1 MRNTKKKLK
10 CKIICLKEVYKFS
23 YLQFLISCIFLV
35 SIKNMISNYLVEFEI
50 FTTSY
55 IIGGSLVAYQ
65 IGYVAD
71 RCPRRQFLTLIS
83 Q

>member
-1 MRNTKKKLK
+1 
-10 CKIICLKEVYKFS
+10 
-23 YLQFLISCIFLV
+23 
-35 SIKNMISNYLVEFEI
+35 MISNYLVEFEI
-50 FTTSY
+50 FAIVY

-71 RCPRRQFLTLIS
+71 RCPRRQFQILIS